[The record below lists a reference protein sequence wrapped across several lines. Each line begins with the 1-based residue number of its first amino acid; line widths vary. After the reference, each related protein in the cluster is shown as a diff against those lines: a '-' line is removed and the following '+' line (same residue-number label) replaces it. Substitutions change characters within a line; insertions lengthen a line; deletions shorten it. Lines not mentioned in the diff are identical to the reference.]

1 MAETI
6 PPEPEQEARAK
17 FLAEVRR
24 RLRELQNRVA
34 ERIGVTGRDRV
45 EIVSDMLS
53 RYQEDRVSYWLRIT
67 LALGIATLGLV
78 LNSTGV
84 VIGAMLISP
93 LMEPIVALGMGLAI
107 GSPYLTLRAFVR
119 LGASVVIITLAAA
132 LLTVLL
138 PFHTMTP
145 EIQARTSPTLI
156 DLSIAGFC
164 ALAAGFTTVRRSSD
178 TAAAAAGTAIGIALV
193 PPVCVIGYGLGI
205 ARFDVAGG
213 ASLLFTANL
222 CAIVFITIALFVGLG
237 FTHVDI
243 RRLESTEVR
252 ATGRVARVAA
262 RLRRA
267 FGTRYGPLVRFLL
280 PAGLVAAVFFP
291 LRSALTEVAWK
302 VRVQGDVEQAL
313 AEAVPAGTSVRSA
326 VSVENHAVVVRLVI
340 VGSPARGRRIKEELE
355 TEIAAAAGVVP
366 TIDVLAVPDHDTLAA
381 VAQSSTPAITEPVS
395 SLAPAPTRPSLE
407 LVRAAIEGLLSE
419 HWPAAAGEVINW
431 HLSFDADAGPTLTL
445 VHTGEPIGLVGSRLL
460 ADAIADRLDTELAVV
475 DQPLELGT
483 WEARQDDV
491 ASWLPDLSRALT
503 IARTVEG
510 VRACVTKGP
519 VIRHIRPAPAPAPPA
534 PTDPSDDPSDE
545 PSDEPADE
553 PADERDPS
561 AAAQEP
567 AAPVPVPVPDPGAM
581 AASAMLAEP
590 HAHIEVSGSKSR
602 WAVTLTQH
610 ACPTSADPAPAP
622 PPGKPEPAGDDHA
635 ALTPRAPAP

>member
-1 MAETI
+1 MTETT
-6 PPEPEQEARAK
+6 PPEAEDEARAK
-17 FLAEVRR
+17 FLAEVRKR
-24 RLRELQNRVA
+24 MRERQNRIA
-34 ERIGVTGRDRV
+34 EKVGVTGRDRV

-107 GSPYLTLRAFVR
+107 GSPYLTLRASVR
-119 LGASVVIITLAAA
+119 LGASVVLITVAAA
-132 LLTVLL
+132 LLTILL

-156 DLSIAGFC
+156 DLSVAGFC

-222 CAIVFITIALFVGLG
+222 CAIVFVTIALFVGLG
-237 FTHVDI
+237 FNYVDI

-267 FGTRYGPLVRFLL
+267 FGTRYGPLVRFMLPFALL
-280 PAGLVAAVFFP
+280 ASVFFP

-302 VRVQGDVEQAL
+302 VRVQGDVERAL
-313 AEAVPAGTSVRSA
+313 SEAVPAGTSVRSA
-326 VSVENHAVVVRLVI
+326 VSVEGHAVVVRLVI
-340 VGSPARGRRIKEELE
+340 VGSPSRARAIKEELV

-381 VAQSSTPAITEPVS
+381 VAQASTPAITEPVAA
-395 SLAPAPTRPSLE
+395 LAPTPSRPSLE
-407 LVRAAIEGLLSE
+407 VVETGIEGLLAE
-419 HWPAAAGEVINW
+419 HWPPEAGEIITW
-431 HLSFDADAGPTLTL
+431 HLSFDPDAGPTLTL
-445 VHTGEPIGLVGSRLL
+445 VHTGAEIGLVGDRLL
-460 ADAIADRLDTELAVV
+460 ADAVADELDTQLRVV
-475 DQPLELGT
+475 DQALELGT
-483 WEARQDDV
+483 WNAPADDV
-491 ASWLPDLSRALT
+491 AGWLPDLTRALT
-503 IARTVEG
+503 IARSVEG

-519 VIRHIRPAPAPAPPA
+519 VIRHIVPETPPPAPPVDPPETGEPTDAVEPVPAAAPPA
-534 PTDPSDDPSDE
+534 P
-545 PSDEPADE
+545 
-553 PADERDPS
+553 
-561 AAAQEP
+561 
-567 AAPVPVPVPDPGAM
+567 VPIPDPGAM
-581 AASAMLAEP
+581 AAAALLAQSHP
-590 HAHIEVSGSKSR
+590 RIEVTTPSTR
-602 WAVTLTQH
+602 WSVTLTQH
-610 ACPTSADPAPAP
+610 ACAPTAPAPKPPAPAP
-622 PPGKPEPAGDDHA
+622 ASDEPTRPKPPADGD
-635 ALTPRAPAP
+635 